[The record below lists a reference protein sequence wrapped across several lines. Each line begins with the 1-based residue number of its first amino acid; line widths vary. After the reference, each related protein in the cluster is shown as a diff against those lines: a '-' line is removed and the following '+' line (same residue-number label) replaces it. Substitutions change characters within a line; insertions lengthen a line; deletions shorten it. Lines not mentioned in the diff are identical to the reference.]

1 MLKQQEHGQ
10 DQHSISYAQQRMWIL
25 DRLDPRNPA
34 YNITRVIR
42 MRGVLSHAALQESL
56 RAIVTRHESLRTTFS
71 EIEGEPI
78 SVVAADGSLNLSISD
93 LNSVA
98 EAEREAEA
106 LRLGRD
112 EAQRPFDLAR
122 GPLLRA
128 KLLRLSTDEHILIL
142 TMHHIITDAWSM
154 SVFFEE
160 LGRLYDAFVAG
171 LPSPLL
177 ELSMQYGDFAH
188 WQRESLK
195 GEVLDKR
202 LTYWRHQLAGV
213 DPMLELPTD
222 RNRPVVS
229 TAHGAIQKR
238 VFSSTLQN
246 GLKAVGRESEAT
258 LFMVLLAAFQTLLFR
273 YTSRDDLVVGSP
285 TAGRNEVEFES
296 LIGFFVNTLALRTN
310 LSGNP
315 TFRELLGRVREVT
328 LEAYDHQEV
337 PFEKIIETL
346 QIQRSLSYTPLFQVM
361 FILQNALKQHLELAG
376 LTLDE
381 LEFDSG
387 TAKFDLTV
395 DMAEVDD
402 GLSCIFEYNTDL
414 FESATIRRMLGHF
427 QSLLEGIVSDPG
439 QRLLSLPLLS
449 EPERHQLLV
458 EWNETAVVYS
468 HETCIHELFAAQAAR
483 TPETVALIC
492 RGQSMTYDE
501 LNSRANQLAHYL
513 RGRGV
518 GRGVLVGI
526 CVERSIEAVLGLL
539 GILKAGGA
547 YIAMDPAY
555 PPQRLAFMLE
565 DSQASVV
572 LTMQHLRHCVA
583 GYAGEIICLDTDW
596 GVISS
601 ESTVNPDSGVHS
613 DDLAYVIY
621 TSGSTGTPKGIL
633 SPHRASVNRFS
644 WMWRQWSF
652 QPGEVCCQKTT
663 LNFVD
668 SVWEIFGPLLQ
679 GVPNVI
685 IPDEV
690 LEDPDRL
697 IDTLAAYR
705 VTRIV
710 LVPSFLRFLFDSI
723 PDLGSKI
730 PDLKLWIT
738 SGEALTL
745 QLARRFEENL
755 PDATLV
761 NLYGS
766 SEVAADVTGYV
777 ISNSRSLECI
787 PIGRP
792 IANTQIYVLDPEFNP
807 VPIGVAGEIYV
818 GGHSLAQGYLNNP
831 ELTAQKFIPDPF
843 ARDSE
848 TRLYRTGD
856 RGRFLPD
863 GNIEF
868 LGRVDTQVKLRGIR
882 IELGEVESVLCSHP
896 SIHAAV
902 VAVSGAEG
910 AERLIGYVV
919 PNSSAPAPSELR
931 RFVRDKLPEH
941 MVPAAFV
948 MLEALPLLPS
958 GKVDR
963 RALPEPDQERRGI
976 EREYI
981 PPRNDMEEKL
991 AGIMTEV
998 LKVERIGVHDN
1009 FFEMGGHSLLGM
1021 QVVARVRKVFRVELP
1036 LRSLFEEPTIAG
1048 LCPEIEKAEKRDD
1061 SSVIPTPTRRSSP
1074 SRREQL
1080 LAKLDQLTDE
1090 EVNALLSA
1098 TLPKGQDE
1106 REGKRVQLQNI
1117 NKVDNLL
1124 ILLTNLYISSTTL

>member
-1 MLKQQEHGQ
+1 VIKQHQPDQ
-10 DQHSISYAQQRMWIL
+10 DLHAISYAQQRMWLL
-25 DRLDPRNPA
+25 DRLDPGNLA
-34 YNITRVIR
+34 YNITRAIR
-42 MRGVLSHAALQESL
+42 MRGSLSPAALRESL

-78 SVVAADGSLNLSISD
+78 PVVASDCSLELSTVD
-93 LNSVA
+93 LNDVA
-98 EAEREAEA
+98 EADRETQAQQLA
-106 LRLGRD
+106 RD

-128 KLLRLSTDEHILIL
+128 QLLRVNTDEHILIL

-160 LGRLYDAFVAG
+160 LGRLYEAFVAG
-171 LPSPLL
+171 RPSPLSDL
-177 ELSMQYGDFAH
+177 PIQYRDFAH
-188 WQRESLK
+188 WQRESLT
-195 GEVLDKR
+195 GDVLARR
-202 LTYWRHQLAGV
+202 LAYWQHQLAGV
-213 DPMLELPTD
+213 DPVLALPTD
-222 RNRPVVS
+222 RNRPVVP

-238 VFSSTLQN
+238 VFSDALRES
-246 GLKAVGRESEAT
+246 LKSVGRESNAT

-273 YTSRDDLVVGSP
+273 YTGRDDLVIGSP
-285 TAGRNEVEFES
+285 TAGRSEVEVES

-337 PFEKIIETL
+337 PFEKIIEVL
-346 QIQRSLSYTPLFQVM
+346 QIERSLNYSPLFQVM
-361 FILQNALKQHLELAG
+361 FILQNALKQHLELPG

-387 TAKFDLTV
+387 AAKFDLTV

-402 GLSCIFEYNTDL
+402 GLSCICEYNTDL
-414 FESATIRRMLGHF
+414 FESATIMRMLGHF
-427 QSLLEGIVSDPG
+427 QSLLEGIVADPE
-439 QRLLSLPLLS
+439 QRLLSLPLMS
-449 EPERHQLLV
+449 ESERHQLLV
-458 EWNETAVVYS
+458 EWNETTAAYPQ
-468 HETCIHELFAAQAAR
+468 EACIHELFAAQAAR

-492 RGQSMTYDE
+492 RDRSMTFDD

-513 RGRGV
+513 RRRGV
-518 GRGVLVGI
+518 GRGTLVGI
-526 CVERSIEAVLGLL
+526 CVERSLEAALGLL

-555 PPQRLAFMLE
+555 PSQRLAFMLE
-565 DSQASVV
+565 DSQAPVL
-572 LTMQHLRHCVA
+572 LTMQHFRHCA
-583 GYAGEIICLDTDW
+583 PGYAGEIVCLDTDW
-596 GVISS
+596 DSIAL
-601 ESTVNPDSGVHS
+601 ESTANPDSGVHS

-621 TSGSTGTPKGIL
+621 TSGSTGTPKGVL
-633 SPHRASVNRFS
+633 SPHRASVNRLS

-679 GVPNVI
+679 GIPNVI

-690 LEDPDRL
+690 LEDPERL
-697 IDTLAAYR
+697 VETLTDHR

-710 LVPSFLRFLFDSI
+710 LVPSFLRFLFDSM

-738 SGEALTL
+738 SGEAITP
-745 QLARRFEENL
+745 QLARRFEEIL

-766 SEVAADVTGYV
+766 SEVAADVTWYV
-777 ISNSRSLECI
+777 MRNSQSLERI

-792 IANTQIYVLDPEFNP
+792 IANTQLYVLDPACNP
-807 VPIGVAGEIYV
+807 VPIGVAGEIFV
-818 GGHSLAQGYLNNP
+818 GGHGLAKGYLNNP
-831 ELTAQKFIPDPF
+831 DLTSQKFIPNPFSKDPE
-843 ARDSE
+843 A
-848 TRLYRTGD
+848 RLYKTGD

-863 GNIEF
+863 GNLEF
-868 LGRVDTQVKLRGIR
+868 LGRLDTQVKLRGIR
-882 IELGEVESVLCSHP
+882 IELGEIESVLCSHP

-919 PNSSAPAPSELR
+919 PNSSALALSELR
-931 RFVRDKLPEH
+931 RFVREKLPDH
-941 MVPAAFV
+941 MAPASFV
-948 MLEALPLLPS
+948 LLETLPLLPN

-963 RALPEPDQERRGI
+963 RVLPAPDLAHQGLD
-976 EREYI
+976 RESI
-981 PPRNDMEEKL
+981 APRNAMEEKL
-991 AGIMTEV
+991 AGIMSEV

-1021 QVVARVRKVFRVELP
+1021 QVVARVRKVFQVELS
-1036 LRSLFEEPTIAG
+1036 LRRLFEEPTIAG
-1048 LCPEIEKAEKRDD
+1048 LCPAIEKAEKRGDNLENPAL
-1061 SSVIPTPTRRSSP
+1061 IRRNGP
-1074 SRREQL
+1074 SRRAQL
-1080 LAKLDQLTDE
+1080 LARLDQLTDE

-1098 TLPKGQDE
+1098 TLPKGQDG
-1106 REGKRVQLQNI
+1106 REVEEF
-1117 NKVDNLL
+1117 
-1124 ILLTNLYISSTTL
+1124 

>member
-1 MLKQQEHGQ
+1 MIKTHQHDQ
-10 DQHSISYAQQRMWIL
+10 DLHFLSYAQQRMWLL

-34 YNITRVIR
+34 YNITRAIR
-42 MRGVLSHAALQESL
+42 MRGSLSQVALQESL
-56 RAIVTRHESLRTTFS
+56 RGIVTRHESLRTTFTES
-71 EIEGEPI
+71 EGEPI
-78 SVVAADGSLNLSISD
+78 PVAAAACSLELPTLD
-93 LNSVA
+93 LNDVA
-98 EAEREAEA
+98 EEERESKA
-106 LRLGRD
+106 LRLARD
-112 EAQRPFDLAR
+112 EAQQPFDLAR

-128 KLLRLSTDEHILIL
+128 KLLRLRTDEHILIL

-154 SVFFEE
+154 SILFEE
-160 LGRLYDAFVAG
+160 IGRLYEAFVAG
-171 LPSPLL
+171 LPSPLPDL
-177 ELSMQYGDFAH
+177 PIQYRDFAH
-188 WQRESLK
+188 WQRKSLP
-195 GEVLDKR
+195 GEVLDRR
-202 LTYWRHQLAGV
+202 LAYWQHQLAGV
-213 DPMLELPTD
+213 DPVLALPTD
-222 RNRPVVS
+222 RNRPVVP

-238 VFSSTLQN
+238 VFSDALRDR
-246 GLKAVGRESEAT
+246 LKAVGRESNAT
-258 LFMVLLAAFQTLLFR
+258 LFMTLLAAFQTLLFR
-273 YTSRDDLVVGSP
+273 YTSREDIVIGSP
-285 TAGRNEVEFES
+285 TAGRPEVEFES
-296 LIGFFVNTLALRTN
+296 LIGFFVNTLAIRTN

-337 PFEKIIETL
+337 PFEKIIEAL
-346 QIQRSLSYTPLFQVM
+346 QIQRSLSYSPLFQVM
-361 FILQNALKQHLELAG
+361 FILQNAPKQHLKLPGLA
-376 LTLDE
+376 LDE

-402 GLSCIFEYNTDL
+402 GLSCVCEYNTDL
-414 FESATIRRMLGHF
+414 FESATIIRMLGHF

-439 QRLLSLPLLS
+439 QRLLALPLMR
-449 EPERHQLLV
+449 EFEQHQLLL
-458 EWNETAVVYS
+458 EWNETAVVYP
-468 HETCIHELFAAQAAR
+468 HEACIHELFAAQAER

-492 RGQSMTYDE
+492 RDRSITYAE

-518 GRGVLVGI
+518 GQGVLVGI

-547 YIAMDPAY
+547 YVAMDPAY
-555 PPQRLAFMLE
+555 PSQRLAFMLG
-565 DSQASVV
+565 DSQASIL
-572 LTMQHLRHCVA
+572 LTMQQLRHCVP
-583 GYAGEIICLDTDW
+583 GYIGEIICLDTDW
-596 GVISS
+596 AVISS
-601 ESTVNPDSGVHS
+601 ESTANPDSGVHS

-621 TSGSTGTPKGIL
+621 TSGSTGTPKGVL

-644 WMWRQWSF
+644 WMWHQWRFHSE
-652 QPGEVCCQKTT
+652 EVCCQKTT

-679 GVPNVI
+679 GVRNVI

-690 LEDPDRL
+690 LEDPERL
-697 IDTLAAYR
+697 VDTLAVHR

-710 LVPSFLRFLFDSI
+710 LVPSLLRFLFDSI
-723 PDLGSKI
+723 PHLGHKI

-745 QLARRFEENL
+745 QLAKRFEENV
-755 PDATLV
+755 PDATLI

-766 SEVAADVTGYV
+766 SEVAADVTHYMV
-777 ISNSRSLECI
+777 KNSQFLDRI

-792 IANTQIYVLDPEFNP
+792 IANTQVYVLDSAFNP
-807 VPIGVAGEIYV
+807 VPIGVVGEIHV
-818 GGHSLAQGYLNNP
+818 GGENLAKGYLNNP
-831 ELTAQKFIPDPF
+831 ELTSQKFIPDPF
-843 ARDSE
+843 SKNPGA
-848 TRLYRTGD
+848 RLYRTGD

-868 LGRVDTQVKLRGIR
+868 LGRVDNQVKLRGIR
-882 IELGEVESVLCSHP
+882 IELGEIESVLCSHP

-902 VAVSGAEG
+902 VAVSGTEG

-919 PNSSAPAPSELR
+919 RNRSAVAASELR

-941 MVPAAFV
+941 MTPASFV
-948 MLEALPLLPS
+948 MLETLPLLPN

-963 RALPEPDQERRGI
+963 RALPEPDQEHRRI
-976 EREYI
+976 EQEYI

-998 LKVERIGVHDN
+998 LKVDRIGVHDN

-1048 LCPEIEKAEKRDD
+1048 LCPAR
-1061 SSVIPTPTRRSSP
+1061 TY
-1074 SRREQL
+1074 
-1080 LAKLDQLTDE
+1080 A
-1090 EVNALLSA
+1090 
-1098 TLPKGQDE
+1098 
-1106 REGKRVQLQNI
+1106 
-1117 NKVDNLL
+1117 
-1124 ILLTNLYISSTTL
+1124 